1 MLIQGFGEV
10 LSIIA
15 TSVIPIILQAVQAV
29 FPVIAGI
36 IAACDFRCDSYYS
49 IIGPGNLY
57 HSDYSYPFN
66 FTNRSGGFPVIVSII
81 QAAIPVATAIL
92 EGLATIIKGVVI
104 PAIQFILSI
113 VQAVFPAIM
122 GVITSA
128 IGIITNIIKLF
139 TSVLKGD
146 WSGAWNAVKGI
157 TSSVMSLIG
166 NIIQGAI
173 NLISA
178 VVTGGQ
184 NLVKSIFLVFY
195 QR

>member
-36 IAACDFRCDSYYS
+36 IAAAISVAIPIIQLLGQVIS
-49 IIGPGNLY
+49 IIATTVIPLILQIVQAV
-57 HSDYSYPFN
+57 
-66 FTNRSGGFPVIVSII
+66 FPVIVSII

-104 PAIQFILSI
+104 RRFNLFCRLSRQFSSYYGRNNLCYWDNHQHNKAFHFS
-113 VQAVFPAIM
+113 F
-122 GVITSA
+122 
-128 IGIITNIIKLF
+128 
-139 TSVLKGD
+139 KGD

-178 VVTGGQ
+178 VVTGGL